1 MHYTDY
7 SNTYRTY
14 GELGF
19 PRSVRTYFDHLCHEF
34 SRTEIRE
41 KLLHIGYL
49 LWHGYDMRSAIHN
62 TYKEHDSVKEE
73 DVKHT
78 IIILLDALLKGED
91 GLEAKLLQER
101 QNDLLRKLLN
111 DELILDELIDL
122 FFAHLRSYYHIPSS
136 HNEPHYL
143 KPISELTENEL
154 KDCNPWIDVNK
165 QYIEARSLP
174 GYMSAFLYSDEAE
187 FVCPADRELIEQ
199 FNKTAK
205 EEHQYKLNVPA
216 YPWYGNP
223 LKANVILLSLNPG
236 YVESEST
243 VARVIQHLPAGLA
256 EGYTEH
262 LRRML
267 DFDCGGFLPH
277 DTYRDL
283 ANMHQS
289 WYWWNRLNKAFV
301 NDETGLDFDEVNRR
315 FAVIQY
321 IGYSSVKYAPFK
333 KGQLLPS
340 QNYTRQLIQ
349 YILQHNDD
357 AIFIVAR
364 NKKTWQDFLGDTL
377 WDKDRFI
384 ESPDYLGQRFT
395 KNILGED
402 NFNKVIGAFKK

>member
-1 MHYTDY
+1 M
-7 SNTYRTY
+7 
-14 GELGF
+14 
-19 PRSVRTYFDHLCHEF
+19 
-34 SRTEIRE
+34 
-41 KLLHIGYL
+41 
-49 LWHGYDMRSAIHN
+49 
-62 TYKEHDSVKEE
+62 
-73 DVKHT
+73 
-78 IIILLDALLKGED
+78 
-91 GLEAKLLQER
+91 
-101 QNDLLRKLLN
+101 
-111 DELILDELIDL
+111 
-122 FFAHLRSYYHIPSS
+122 
-136 HNEPHYL
+136 
-143 KPISELTENEL
+143 PISISN
-154 KDCNPWIDVNK
+154 
-165 QYIEARSLP
+165 IEARSLP

-187 FVCPADRELIEQ
+187 FVCPVDREFIEQ

-205 EEHQYKLNVPA
+205 EEYQYKLNVPA

-223 LKANVILLSLNPG
+223 LKAKVILLSLNPG

-243 VARVIQHLPAGLA
+243 VARVIQHLPVGLA

-267 DFDCGGFLPH
+267 VFDCGGFLPH

-321 IGYSSVKYAPFK
+321 VGYSSVKYAPFK
-333 KGQLLPS
+333 KEQLLPS

-364 NKKTWQDFLGDTL
+364 NKKIWRDFLGEAL

-384 ESPDYLGQRFT
+384 ESPDYLGQRLT

-402 NFNKVIGAFKK
+402 NFNKIIEAFKK

>member
-1 MHYTDY
+1 MHYIDY
-7 SNTYRTY
+7 NKTYRTY
-14 GELGF
+14 GELGL
-19 PRSVRTYFDHLCHEF
+19 PRSVRTYFDHLCDEF
-34 SRTEIRE
+34 SRTKISE

-49 LWHGYDMRSAIHN
+49 LWHGYDMRTAIRD
-62 TYKEHDSVKEE
+62 TYKEHDSVSE
-73 DVKHT
+73 DAVKQT
-78 IIILLDALLKGED
+78 IVILLKALLKEEG
-91 GLEAKLLQER
+91 GLETKLLQEG

-111 DELILDELIDL
+111 DEITLDELTDL
-122 FFAHLRSYYHIPSS
+122 FFANLRSYYHIPVY

-143 KPISELTENEL
+143 KPISEMTEPEL
-154 KDCNPWIDVNK
+154 KECNPWIEVRRK
-165 QYIEARSLP
+165 YTKAE
-174 GYMSAFLYSDEAE
+174 FLYSDEAE
-187 FVCPADRELIEQ
+187 FVCSADRELIEQ

-223 LKANVILLSLNPG
+223 LKAKVILLSLNPG

-243 VARVIQHLPAGLA
+243 VARAIQHLPVRLS
-256 EGYTEH
+256 EGYAEH

-277 DTYRDL
+277 DDGSDITYRDL

-301 NDETGLDFDEVNRR
+301 NDETGLDFDEVNSR

-321 IGYSSVKYAPFK
+321 VGYSSVKYAPFK

-349 YILQHNDD
+349 YILQHND
-357 AIFIVAR
+357 AVFIVAR
-364 NKKTWQDFLGDTL
+364 NKKIWQDFLGDAL
-377 WDKDRFI
+377 WDRDRFI
-384 ESPDYLGQRFT
+384 ESPDYLGQRLT
-395 KNILGED
+395 KSILGED
-402 NFNKVIGAFKK
+402 NFNKIIATFKK